1 MKDKYGSRKILH
13 IICRQCLTQP
23 EDPERPACFRFSFV
37 VHGFLSQYLFHFF
50 YVHVLLCSWLP
61 VIKAF
66 SSIIFVVSKSHKI
79 VAGDD

>member
-37 VHGFLSQYLFHFF
+37 VHGFLSQYLFLIF
-50 YVHVLLCSWLP
+50 LCTCT
-61 VIKAF
+61 VMFMAACD
-66 SSIIFVVSKSHKI
+66 KSFQ
-79 VAGDD
+79 